1 MFHYGGFVN
10 APATPSTAR
19 HGLVDALRGLALL
32 GILIVNLEFIA
43 SDPKQGWNDFTST
56 GDLIGRWIGITF
68 FQLKS
73 YLVFALL
80 FGYGVAIMSR
90 SRPGQRF
97 APRYLRRMLLLLV
110 LGVLH
115 AVFFFVGDI
124 LASYAILGTALL
136 AVCHWSDRRLLK
148 LASWL
153 YAAALA
159 VVVLVAIA
167 IAVSPSE
174 AVSSSAVYA
183 NGSFL
188 EVARERVDML
198 PVALLVIGV
207 LNWLSIAATFCVGIV
222 LGRSDVLSKP
232 ARHLVAARR
241 AFRVCAPIGFGL
253 CGVAGAVILTGD
265 ERTVGMGPAVGLVL
279 ENVGGPI
286 AVVGVVAGVIV
297 ASQRRWWRPIERSL
311 TPGGSSSLS
320 AYVGESVIASFLFCG
335 YGLGLIGDVGPLA
348 ILPVAVVIY
357 ATLEVLARLWLRRY
371 RQGPLEW
378 LLRSVTY
385 WRPQVLRRPVPRD
398 GSAQSLR

>member
-1 MFHYGGFVN
+1 MFHFGGFV
-10 APATPSTAR
+10 AISSPPPAR
-19 HGLVDALRGLALL
+19 HGLVDALRGLALF

-43 SDPKQGWNDFTST
+43 SDPHQGWNDFTST

-90 SRPGQRF
+90 SKSGQRF

-124 LASYAILGTALL
+124 LVSYAFLGTALL

-148 LASWL
+148 LAAWL
-153 YAAALA
+153 YAAAL
-159 VVVLVAIA
+159 VIVVLIA
-167 IAVSPSE
+167 IAV
-174 AVSSSAVYA
+174 AVSPAEATTSSAVYA

-188 EVARERVDML
+188 EVARERVQML

-222 LGRSDVLSKP
+222 LGRSDVLSNP
-232 ARHLVAARR
+232 ARHLAVARR
-241 AFRVCAPIGFGL
+241 AFRICAPVGFGL
-253 CGVAGAVILTGD
+253 CGVAGLAIITGD
-265 ERTVGMGPAVGLVL
+265 ERTVGWGPAIGLVL

-297 ASQRRWWRPIERSL
+297 ASQRRWWLPVERSL

-320 AYVGESVIASFLFCG
+320 AYIGESVIASFLFCG
-335 YGLGLIGDVGPLA
+335 YGFGLIGDIGPLA
-348 ILPVAVVIY
+348 IVPVALAIY

-385 WRPQVLRRPVPRD
+385 WRPQALRRPTPA
-398 GSAQSLR
+398 GSDA